1 MLITLLGAGNGLRN
15 GIIFN
20 FRRFSANTVEVWGRY
35 TTMPYKGNPTNRRI
49 EFKEADLSGI
59 KMAFPEI
66 EYCSATISQTDTIS
80 YGEEYI
86 VGDLRGVSE
95 DYNSI
100 IYINVASQNGRFIN
114 KMDMNA
120 TRKVIILSP
129 RTVSYTH
136 LPCKSLSFFIGN
148 SSRFSY
154 SIPPIYSAYLSR

>member
-1 MLITLLGAGNGLRN
+1 MEHNKEKQAPYLLDRFRRIMGDLYADYLLGAGNGLRN

-86 VGDLRGVSE
+86 VGDLAGRIRGLQFH
-95 DYNSI
+95 Y
-100 IYINVASQNGRFIN
+100 IY
-114 KMDMNA
+114 
-120 TRKVIILSP
+120 
-129 RTVSYTH
+129 
-136 LPCKSLSFFIGN
+136 
-148 SSRFSY
+148 
-154 SIPPIYSAYLSR
+154 

>member
-1 MLITLLGAGNGLRN
+1 MFDFDNFREIWSTIKKNKLRTFLTGFAVSWGIFMLITLLGAGNGLRN

-100 IYINVASQNGRFIN
+100 IYINVASQNGYER
-114 KMDMNA
+114 
-120 TRKVIILSP
+120 
-129 RTVSYTH
+129 YTQ
-136 LPCKSLSFFIGN
+136 GN
-148 SSRFSY
+148 HTKPPYGGSA
-154 SIPPIYSAYLSR
+154 IP

>member
-1 MLITLLGAGNGLRN
+1 MGDLYADYPAGSGKWVEKRHH
-15 GIIFN
+15 IH

-86 VGDLRGVSE
+86 WATCGAYPRITIPL
-95 DYNSI
+95 
-100 IYINVASQNGRFIN
+100 YIL
-114 KMDMNA
+114 M
-120 TRKVIILSP
+120 
-129 RTVSYTH
+129 
-136 LPCKSLSFFIGN
+136 
-148 SSRFSY
+148 
-154 SIPPIYSAYLSR
+154 